1 MTKDQFLNGDLFKLS
16 QHGSK
21 YRLSDEK
28 NSINTAFILSKGEV
42 LDVAFEMHV
51 DFVGRVAVKMS
62 RMVLNKMVNMSVK
75 FEDMILVDIQGEVDK
90 RKAYQ
95 EKREREEKE
104 KLEEFRGE

>member
-16 QHGSK
+16 QHGINYK
-21 YRLSDEK
+21 LSDEK
-28 NSINTAFILSKGEV
+28 NSINMALVATNGV
-42 LDVAFEMHV
+42 VHDMAFEMHV
-51 DFVGRVAVKMS
+51 GFVGRVAVKMS

-95 EKREREEKE
+95 EKREREN
-104 KLEEFRGE
+104 LEEFRGE